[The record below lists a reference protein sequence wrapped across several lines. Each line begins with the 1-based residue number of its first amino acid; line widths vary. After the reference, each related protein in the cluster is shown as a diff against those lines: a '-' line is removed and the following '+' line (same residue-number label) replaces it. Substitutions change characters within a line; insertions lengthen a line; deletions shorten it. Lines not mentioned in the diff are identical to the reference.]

1 MEKSDYEYINPSLT
15 IVNYIDELKSKIDI
29 YTENQLKRT
38 DENMPLEGWPV
49 EKKEE
54 AENKGEGENNNQ
66 EEGAAGAEAEPEGAG
81 EAVNPPE
88 KRPEETYGIE
98 ARNDPYNKLYTVV
111 VDPNQAQIPD
121 PAPGTKFHDYMNSAR
136 TRILDQIKEIQEEVL
151 NDYKMNVGAFSDVKA
166 DEINADKGQPKR
178 QKLEALMGRLFA
190 EQFCFLVKLDQVLL
204 SNNRKVTELEN
215 NSPFKMVLVVTDFF
229 LSKESIELL
238 SYNCSATLATEKI
251 NTVIMK
257 IK

>member
-1 MEKSDYEYINPSLT
+1 MEKPEYEYINPSLT
-15 IVNYIDELKSKIDI
+15 IVDYIDDLKRKIDI

-38 DENMPLEGWPV
+38 DEKMPLEGWPV

-54 AENKGEGENNNQ
+54 GENKGEGENNNQ

-81 EAVNPPE
+81 EVINPPE

-111 VDPNQAQIPD
+111 VDPNRAQIPD

-136 TRILDQIKEIQEEVL
+136 LRILDQMKEIQEEVL
-151 NDYKMNVGAFSDVKA
+151 NDYKMNTGAFSSFKA
-166 DEINADKGQPKR
+166 DKINADKSNSNRPE
-178 QKLEALMGRLFA
+178 LEALMGQLFA
-190 EQFCFLVKLDQVLL
+190 KQFCFLVKLDQVLL

-238 SYNCSATLATEKI
+238 AYNCSATLATEKI

-257 IK
+257 I

>member
-1 MEKSDYEYINPSLT
+1 MEKPDYEYINPSLA

-29 YTENQLKRT
+29 YTENQLKRN

-54 AENKGEGENNNQ
+54 AENKGEGGENNNQ
-66 EEGAAGAEAEPEGAG
+66 EEGAAGAEAEAEAG
-81 EAVNPPE
+81 EAIKPPE

-111 VDPNQAQIPD
+111 VDPSRAQISD
-121 PAPGTKFHDYMNSAR
+121 PGPGTKFYDYMNSAR
-136 TRILDQIKEIQEEVL
+136 TRILDQMKEIQEEVI
-151 NDYKMNVGAFSDVKA
+151 NDYKMNTGAFSDVKA

-178 QKLEALMGRLFA
+178 PKLEALMGRLFA

-229 LSKESIELL
+229 LSRESIELL
-238 SYNCSATLATEKI
+238 AYNCSATLATEKI

-257 IK
+257 I